1 VPEDFDQWMQNQFP
15 EWYEAIQDIHPYV
28 RIPRRVAEFMA
39 AYAPLW
45 MIPEEFTIDTRALV
59 ELVDAALAEAE
70 RGRA

>member
-1 VPEDFDQWMQNQFP
+1 
-15 EWYEAIQDIHPYV
+15 
-28 RIPRRVAEFMA
+28 MA